1 MSSNYRSVHIL
12 FMFFPLFFNSS
23 CCIISSYFI
32 LYDRIMHHISY
43 VLTNNSIYFS
53 IGFFHF
59 SYCIHATKRAA
70 FDVTTDGA
78 AAAIAKASVQRIA
91 ELQASAAAPKVTAS
105 EAKFSRKKA
114 RHRSSEGK
122 EVLDLWRF
130 SFWSCFFFLVASFF
144 SEDSAQSRY
153 KKEKGHVDV
162 QTQTHNDKQKI
173 ATCHIIIPQHA
184 SKHTIQPMQPLLTM
198 PLTALRLVKAKFP
211 TANPSRNC
219 SLRH

>member
-1 MSSNYRSVHIL
+1 
-12 FMFFPLFFNSS
+12 MFSPLFFNSS
-23 CCIISSYFI
+23 CCIISSHFI
-32 LYDRIMHHISY
+32 LYSRIMYHISY
-43 VLTNNSIYFS
+43 GLTEISIYFS
-53 IGFFHF
+53 IGFSHF

-105 EAKFSRKKA
+105 EKFSRRKA
-114 RHRSSEGK
+114 KHRSSEGK
-122 EVLDLWRF
+122 EVLELWRF
-130 SFWSCFFFLVASFF
+130 SFWSCFFCLGGVFF
-144 SEDSAQSRY
+144 SEDSAQSKY
-153 KKEKGHVDV
+153 KKEKGHGDV
-162 QTQTHNDKQKI
+162 QTQTHNHNQKI